1 MFKGVIR
8 TRFDNEIKPIF
19 KIKDTDPIA
28 DNSGCSFI
36 RQKVDDASGSDAGV
50 LARGGARQAA
60 DKKKKKKKGGLNDP
74 GVT

>member
-36 RQKVDDASGSDAGV
+36 RQKVDDASGSDAGRQQTRRRRR
-50 LARGGARQAA
+50 RGG
-60 DKKKKKKKGGLNDP
+60 GNLNDP